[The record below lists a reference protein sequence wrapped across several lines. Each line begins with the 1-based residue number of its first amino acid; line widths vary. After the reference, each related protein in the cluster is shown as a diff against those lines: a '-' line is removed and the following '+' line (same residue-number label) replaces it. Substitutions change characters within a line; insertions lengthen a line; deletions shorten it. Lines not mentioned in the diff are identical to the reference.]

1 MTRLPETS
9 RDVVVWDFNGTLID
23 DVELVVRSV
32 NGQLARRGLPPL
44 TVERYRELFGFPVA
58 DYYGRIG
65 LDPSAESVEELSSEF
80 HDAYV
85 PAFMDC
91 PLHDGVVDA
100 LERFKARGVR
110 QFVLSAMEEGLLCSA
125 IEHLEIAGFFEA
137 VYGLAHRK
145 GDSKIDRG
153 RELLADH
160 DIRPDTGLLIGD
172 TDHDAEVA
180 AALGLSVVLI
190 AQGHQSEE
198 RLRKMD
204 RPLYRSV
211 RDWSRADRMG
221 NAHSKST

>member
-1 MTRLPETS
+1 MTRLPET
-9 RDVVVWDFNGTLID
+9 RHALVVWDFNGTLID

-32 NGQLARRGLPPL
+32 NVQLAKRRLPLL

-58 DYYGRIG
+58 DYYRRIG
-65 LDPSAESVEELSSEF
+65 LDPSAESMEVLSSEF

-85 PAFMDC
+85 PGLMGC
-91 PLHDGVVDA
+91 PLHAGVVDA
-100 LERFKARGVR
+100 LERFRALGER
-110 QFVLSAMEEGLLCSA
+110 QFVLSAMEEGLLRLA
-125 IEHLEIAGFFEA
+125 IEHLGIAEFFEA
-137 VYGLAHRK
+137 VYGLAHLEA
-145 GDSKIDRG
+145 DSKITRG
-153 RELLADH
+153 RELLANH
-160 DIRPDTGLLIGD
+160 DIRPETGLLIGD

-204 RPLYRSV
+204 RPVYRSV
-211 RDWSRADRMG
+211 RDWYRADRMG